1 MPLQKIYLSLL
12 LIFVGSLTHAQDP
25 GFSQFYA
32 NRVYLNPAYAGF
44 DPGGTLIVNYRDQW
58 FGLPDGDPTA
68 LTSSYRTIN
77 ATFDLQLPCF
87 FQSDHN
93 SFGVAFSALSDW
105 AGSAPL
111 VTNAASLALS
121 YEQNIFGNPARGG
134 SSDSRLD
141 LRVGFEAGMFQRQ
154 IKSDYFLYTESLHP
168 LDGIVNGPEQ
178 YSFNTNLLPNMNAG
192 VMVRGFAKID
202 NWRDIV
208 YTMGLAFSNVNEP
221 NISFTGADLDSLAM
235 RTTIHGGFAFSTSS
249 RTTTLR
255 PPFII
260 GPQFRYD
267 MQGGLRQL
275 VLGSYFFS
283 KAYYTGFFYQT
294 VLNRLESAPTS
305 SNFFIGKNTNAL
317 IISAGVDLRTLADK
331 DRWDRRDSGLVLGF
345 SYDFSLG
352 GLGNRNTLGTF
363 ELNLRYN
370 LISANRGR
378 KRCDAAGGGK
388 FELFGNNTVKC
399 PVSF

>member
-1 MPLQKIYLSLL
+1 MPFRKVCLL
-12 LIFVGSLTHAQDP
+12 LFFLFISHLAYAQDP

-44 DPGGTLIVNYRDQW
+44 DPGGTLMLNYRDQW
-58 FGLPDGDPTA
+58 FGLPDGSATA
-68 LTSSYRTIN
+68 LAGSYRTLN

-87 FQSDHN
+87 FQSHQN

-105 AGSAPL
+105 AGDAPL

-121 YEQNIFGNPARGG
+121 YEQNIFGHPAQGG
-134 SSDSRLD
+134 ASDSRLD
-141 LRVGFEAGMFQRQ
+141 LRVGFSAGMFQRQ

-178 YSFNTNLLPNMNAG
+178 YSFNTSLLPNMNAG

-202 NWRDIV
+202 HWRDMV
-208 YTMGLAFSNVNEP
+208 YTLGLAFSNVNEP

-249 RTTTLR
+249 RTTALR

-275 VLGSYFFS
+275 VVGSYFFS
-283 KAYYTGFFYQT
+283 RAYYTGFFYQT
-294 VLNRLESAPTS
+294 VLNRLENVPTS
-305 SNFFIGKNTNAL
+305 SNFFNGKNTNAL
-317 IISAGVDLRTLADK
+317 IISAGVDLRTLADN
-331 DRWDRRDSGLVLGF
+331 DRWDRRDSGLVLGA
-345 SYDFSLG
+345 SYDFNLG

-370 LISANRGR
+370 LMPANRGR

-388 FELFGNNTVKC
+388 FELLGKHKVKC